1 MLDSSLYDPMS
12 PKTVGDIVGN
22 AELWSALY
30 AQIKEQTTGHLV
42 CVGPAGC
49 GKSLFFRIA
58 LVGYKVLHIDC
69 TANSGL
75 REMRDALRTFARGSK
90 AATDLRWIVLE
101 HADML
106 SSDTQAFLRRCLET
120 TAGTTR
126 VAFLCRDAG
135 AISEPILSR
144 TTLVTVDSPED
155 TEIAYELMR
164 RTEYKIEK
172 TSVDGI
178 VTRCYGNMRSALTEA
193 LAARHCSIATDD
205 TVIPALLAS
214 RPGSTGV
221 AGIEWVSW
229 AIQALLTCKNEGI
242 DLRDVLR
249 RGWPKHPA
257 VSQTCA
263 TWSRLGGTSPRSLF
277 FACIS
282 KLVRP

>member
-22 AELWSALY
+22 AELWSALH

-155 TEIAYELMR
+155 TEIAYEIMR

-172 TSVDGI
+172 TSVEGI
-178 VTRCYGNMRSALTEA
+178 VRRCYGNVRSALTEA
-193 LAARHCSIATDD
+193 LAARHCSIVTDD

-214 RPGSTGV
+214 RPGSTGA

-229 AIQALLTCKNEGI
+229 AVQALLTCKNEGI